1 MEWKK
6 MLIQMSMAFEMP
18 VYKTVSFI
26 MDNGSTSPLELA
38 TSIEGKGKKSPSVF

>member
-26 MDNGSTSPLELA
+26 MDTVPL
-38 TSIEGKGKKSPSVF
+38 GP

>member
-6 MLIQMSMAFEMP
+6 MLIQMSMPFEMP

-26 MDNGSTSPLELA
+26 MDTVPFGP
-38 TSIEGKGKKSPSVF
+38 